1 MPANERFPR
10 RGCFVGI
17 RSARCCAHCLRKTRS
32 IRNGSSRTA
41 LNGPEV
47 NQTKPEHHLT
57 VRSVQIAR
65 GTRLRLSPSLR
76 CHVEHPLEHKLTAET
91 FVSSNTN
98 ANGQGNGG
106 ARRDRTDDLKL
117 AKLPLSQLSYGP
129 NSGHLLGSKSNRRS
143 NLPTHQAPERQP

>member
-1 MPANERFPR
+1 M
-10 RGCFVGI
+10 GI
-17 RSARCCAHCLRKTRS
+17 RSARYCAHCLRKTRS
-32 IRNGSSRTA
+32 ILNGSSRTV

-76 CHVEHPLEHKLTAET
+76 CHVEHPLERTLTAET

-98 ANGQGNGG
+98 ANGRRNGG

-117 AKLPLSQLSYGP
+117 AKLPLYQLSYGP
-129 NSGHLLGSKSNRRS
+129 NSGHPVGIKTEPPLK
-143 NLPTHQAPERQP
+143 PTDPPGAKTAAMKNGGPGKI